1 MLIGPQ
7 SPQFDQWQRSG
18 IVTTGPR
25 RRWRQIG
32 HRPTVFR
39 LWPPPTATTVPAALV
54 FEYVSDGWVNHSD
67 VTYGMRF
74 TVDTDTSL
82 LDDQALILGCKW
94 RMWQIKGFDYAP
106 MQAEYVDYVNRLR
119 ARDGGMP
126 DLSMTRRSYPYLIT
140 SANIQDGNFP
150 GNS

>member
-1 MLIGPQ
+1 
-7 SPQFDQWQRSG
+7 
-18 IVTTGPR
+18 
-25 RRWRQIG
+25 
-32 HRPTVFR
+32 
-39 LWPPPTATTVPAALV
+39 
-54 FEYVSDGWVNHSD
+54 
-67 VTYGMRF
+67 MRF
-74 TVDTDTSL
+74 TADTDTSL

-106 MQAEYVDYVNRLR
+106 MQAEYVDYVNRQR

-140 SANIQDGNFP
+140 SANVQDGNFP